1 VNSKARAVAAA
12 NHGLLTR
19 AQALDAGVSPAHIR
33 QMLTSGELVSVR
45 HGVYALG
52 EVWDELDEFSGRPGL
67 RTRAAVRTM
76 RRAWVASH
84 DSSAHLQ
91 RLPIL
96 NPPEPRVHITRPGF
110 TGAWT
115 KNGVKHHLA
124 RFSQDQVVEVDDLRM
139 LDLAR
144 TAVDI
149 AREHGTPY
157 GEIACDSVLRRG
169 VSRAALEGALAAMEH
184 WPYVVRAREAV
195 AFADPGA
202 ESIVETLGRLLVAH
216 LGVDD
221 METQFPVMLDDG
233 RVLRGDI
240 RVGCHLFEVHGK
252 IKYLPVEQGGLAERP
267 PTEVLWAEKK
277 RERQLHKQGLGTSS
291 IIYEDYW
298 LPRRQ
303 VLARMRSEYD
313 DTVARFGSRLPEHL
327 VRNARELRGRRRA

>member
-1 VNSKARAVAAA
+1 VNVKARAVAAA

-19 AQALDAGVSPAHIR
+19 AQALDAGLSPAFIR
-33 QMLTSGELVSVR
+33 QLLTSGELVSVR

-52 EVWDELDEFSGRPGL
+52 DVWAELDDYSGRPAL
-67 RTRAAVRTM
+67 RARAAVRTM
-76 RRAWVASH
+76 RREWVASH

-91 RLPIL
+91 RLEIL
-96 NPPEPRVHITRPGF
+96 NPPEPHVHVTRPGF

-124 RFSQDQVVEVDDLRM
+124 RFSPDQVVEVDDLRL

-157 GEIACDSVLRRG
+157 GEIACDSAMRRG
-169 VSRAALEGALAAMEH
+169 VPRAELEAALSVMDH
-184 WPYVVRAREAV
+184 WPYVIGARDAV

-202 ESIVETLGRLLVAH
+202 ESVVETMGRLLVAC
-216 LGVDD
+216 LGLDD
-221 METQFPVMLDDG
+221 METQFPVLVDDG

-240 RVGCHLFEVHGK
+240 RVGCHIFEVHGK
-252 IKYLPVEQGGLAERP
+252 TKYLPVEQGGLAQRP
-267 PTEVLWAEKK
+267 PTEVLWGERK
-277 RERQLHKQGLGTSS
+277 RERLLHLEGLGTSS

-313 DTVARFGSRLPEHL
+313 DTVARFGTQLPEHL
-327 VRNARELRGRRRA
+327 VRNAKVLRGRRSV